1 MNCMCDKR
9 KLPNFVDCEPL
20 KCAKIL
26 MSNDEEYIVKI
37 DDLVAIQFIKNDEK
51 ILVRRGRIKD
61 IIIVNKKQLS
71 KYVSDNVSRIILDCS
86 EQFTVKIIDIR
97 LSDIIKIGGID
108 DEFDDYSDRETYI
121 EPNFMKDNGFDGAII
136 PVREH
141 GMITETEYNNKITK
155 PHMDDVVKMNPD
167 TGRFDDIAK
176 VNDNATSVP
185 ETKKSITTK
194 GFPLMR

>member
-61 IIIVNKKQLS
+61 IIIVNIYAPNTEAPQYIKQMLTDKKL
-71 KYVSDNVSRIILDCS
+71 NR
-86 EQFTVKIIDIR
+86 R
-97 LSDIIKIGGID
+97 
-108 DEFDDYSDRETYI
+108 R
-121 EPNFMKDNGFDGAII
+121 
-136 PVREH
+136 
-141 GMITETEYNNKITK
+141 
-155 PHMDDVVKMNPD
+155 
-167 TGRFDDIAK
+167 
-176 VNDNATSVP
+176 
-185 ETKKSITTK
+185 KS
-194 GFPLMR
+194 F